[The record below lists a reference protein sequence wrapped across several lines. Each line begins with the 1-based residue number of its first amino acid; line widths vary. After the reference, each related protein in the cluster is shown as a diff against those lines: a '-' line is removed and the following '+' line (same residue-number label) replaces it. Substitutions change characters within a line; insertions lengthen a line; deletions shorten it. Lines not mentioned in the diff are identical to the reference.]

1 EFQMFKY
8 LNLLILFIVID
19 FVATLRIP
27 LIKSTDYVIVASET
41 SFFQTCDAVDNEGT
55 QNIND
60 LFELNLKHE
69 YAEDMETLI
78 TNGNI
83 TVKFDAPPDQ
93 LIKFSLEVYEW
104 KRGKWQRTIYSI
116 KRKDFCKAA
125 FSPLELWY
133 SLTSQIKEEDRVCP
147 PEKGTV
153 YPMDNVENRV
163 EIKNV
168 SGIDVEGQY
177 RLVAHFEVGE
187 YSTCM
192 AAIVNIWKD

>member
-1 EFQMFKY
+1 MTTMNMREFKMFKY

-93 LIKFSLEVYEW
+93 LIK
-104 KRGKWQRTIYSI
+104 
-116 KRKDFCKAA
+116 
-125 FSPLELWY
+125 
-133 SLTSQIKEEDRVCP
+133 
-147 PEKGTV
+147 
-153 YPMDNVENRV
+153 
-163 EIKNV
+163 
-168 SGIDVEGQY
+168 
-177 RLVAHFEVGE
+177 
-187 YSTCM
+187 
-192 AAIVNIWKD
+192 